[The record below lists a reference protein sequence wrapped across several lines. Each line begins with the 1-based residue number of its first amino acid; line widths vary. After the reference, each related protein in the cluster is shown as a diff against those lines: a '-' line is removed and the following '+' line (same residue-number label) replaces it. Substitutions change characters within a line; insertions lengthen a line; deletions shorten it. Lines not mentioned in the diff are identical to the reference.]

1 MVYRPRSLLERL
13 ELLRQYGAD
22 LAQWKSLSLDDYLAS
37 RTTRYA
43 VERLLFLIAGS
54 VLDILDHV
62 LSARHEV
69 VSDTYEEILT
79 NARRN
84 AVISPDLHG
93 ALRGLGGF
101 RNVLAHEYVGLADA
115 TVHEHLVKMNRVF
128 SALMRELELLVDSG
142 DAP

>member
-1 MVYRPRSLLERL
+1 MVYRPKSLLERL

-22 LAQWKSLSLDDYLAS
+22 LAQWRDLSLDDYLRS

-43 VERLLFLIAGS
+43 VERLLFLVAGT
-54 VLDILDHV
+54 VLDMLDHV

-69 VSDTYEEILT
+69 VSDSYEEIVT
-79 NARRN
+79 NAHRH
-84 AVISPDLHG
+84 ALISSDLYG

-115 TVHEHLVKMNRVF
+115 TVHEHLVKMNGVF
-128 SALMRELELLVDSG
+128 RALTRELEMLVESG
-142 DAP
+142 DAR

>member
-1 MVYRPRSLLERL
+1 MVYRPESLLERL

-22 LAQWKSLSLDDYLAS
+22 LSQWRAFSLDDYLQS

-79 NARRN
+79 SAHRH
-84 AVISPDLHG
+84 ALISADLYES
-93 ALRGLGGF
+93 LRGLGGF

-115 TVHEHLVKMNRVF
+115 TVHEHMVKMNGVF
-128 SALMRELELLVDSG
+128 SVLAQELELLVESS

>member
-22 LAQWKSLSLDDYLAS
+22 LSQWRDLSLDDYLRR

-79 NARRN
+79 NAHRH
-84 AVISPDLHG
+84 ALLSADLYG

-101 RNVLAHEYVGLADA
+101 RDVLAHEYVGLADA

-128 SALMRELELLVDSG
+128 SALMRELELLVESS

>member
-79 NARRN
+79 NARRH
-84 AVISPDLHG
+84 DLLSADLYG

-101 RNVLAHEYVGLADA
+101 RNVLVHEYVGLADA
-115 TVHEHLVKMNRVF
+115 TVHEHLIKMNRLF
-128 SALMRELELLVDSG
+128 SALMRELELLVESS

>member
-22 LAQWKSLSLDDYLAS
+22 LSQWRSLSLDDYLAS

-79 NARRN
+79 NAHRHTL
-84 AVISPDLHG
+84 ISGDLYG

-115 TVHEHLVKMNRVF
+115 TVHEHLVKMNGVF
-128 SALMRELELLVDSG
+128 SELTRELEGLVESS

>member
-22 LAQWKSLSLDDYLAS
+22 LSQWGSLSLDDYLAS

-79 NARRN
+79 NARRH
-84 AVISPDLHG
+84 ALLSADLYG

-128 SALMRELELLVDSG
+128 SALMRELELLVESG

>member
-22 LAQWKSLSLDDYLAS
+22 LSQWGSLSLDDYLAS

-43 VERLLFLIAGS
+43 VERLLFLIAGG

-79 NARRN
+79 NARRH
-84 AVISPDLHG
+84 DLLSADLYG
-93 ALRGLGGF
+93 GLRGLGGF

-115 TVHEHLVKMNRVF
+115 TVHEHLVKLNRVF
-128 SALMRELELLVDSG
+128 SALMRELELLVESS

>member
-1 MVYRPRSLLERL
+1 MVYRPESLLERL

-22 LAQWKSLSLDDYLAS
+22 LSQWRGLSLDDYLQS

-43 VERLLFLIAGS
+43 VERLLFLIAGA

-62 LSARHEV
+62 LSARHDV

-79 NARRN
+79 NSHRHAL
-84 AVISPDLHG
+84 ISSDLYD

-115 TVHEHLVKMNRVF
+115 TVHEHLVKMNRTF
-128 SALMRELELLVDSG
+128 GPLMRELETLAESS

>member
-1 MVYRPRSLLERL
+1 MVYRPESLLERL

-22 LAQWKSLSLDDYLAS
+22 LSQWRAFSLDDYLQS

-69 VSDTYEEILT
+69 VSDTYPT
-79 NARRN
+79 DR
-84 AVISPDLHG
+84 
-93 ALRGLGGF
+93 
-101 RNVLAHEYVGLADA
+101 
-115 TVHEHLVKMNRVF
+115 
-128 SALMRELELLVDSG
+128 
-142 DAP
+142 

>member
-22 LAQWKSLSLDDYLAS
+22 LSQWRSISLDDYLAD

-43 VERLLFLIAGS
+43 VERLLFLIAGN

-79 NARRN
+79 NARRH
-84 AVISPDLHG
+84 ALISVDLHD

-101 RNVLAHEYVGLADA
+101 RNVLAHEYVGLSDD
-115 TVHEHLVKMNRVF
+115 TVHEHLVKMNGVF
-128 SALMRELELLVDSG
+128 SALLRELELLVESS